1 MLYVNHRSASTGQF
15 IVFMKD
21 LDWLTEALKETSEGK
36 QYDKIIN
43 SAHLDMA
50 KLDVNG
56 VGM

>member
-43 SAHLDMA
+43 SAHFDMA